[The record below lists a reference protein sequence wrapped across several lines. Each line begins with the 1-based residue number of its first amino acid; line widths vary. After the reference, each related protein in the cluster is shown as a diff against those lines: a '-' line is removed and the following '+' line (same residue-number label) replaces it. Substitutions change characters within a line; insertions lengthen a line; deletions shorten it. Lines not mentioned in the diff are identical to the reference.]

1 MTYREYTLIT
11 ENLYPY
17 HIVNR
22 IRSRMDASESAD
34 RIAFS
39 QWDNGHQS
47 ELTWAEVDTK
57 TTAIARQLLAMNVA
71 PQENIGLFAHNSMN
85 WSLVDIAALQ
95 IKAVT
100 VPLYA
105 TSSIDQAAYIINDA
119 NIKILFVGAQEQ
131 YQVACQLLTHCPQL
145 SAIIALDD
153 NVELDGQVANS
164 MHLSTFMSL
173 AQPQYQAE
181 LDARIAAQNLS
192 DLFTIIYTSG
202 TTGEPKGVM
211 LDYYNMAAQLYLHD
225 NRLELSEDDVSLCF
239 LPLSHVFERAWSF
252 YVMHSGAR
260 NVYLT
265 NTNLVKEALTDVKPT
280 VMCAVPRFYEK
291 VYSAVQ
297 SKVSQS
303 PFMRRA
309 IFKWAI
315 AIGKQKVKAMAKGKS
330 LSFINNRLYALA
342 DKLVLSKIRQGLG
355 GRIRFMPA
363 AGARLD
369 DDVIAFFLSAG
380 VDIKYGY
387 GMSETCATV
396 SCWEANKYPLG
407 SIGTPLSAISVRIG
421 ANDEIQVKGP
431 VVMKGYYNRPQETID
446 TFTADGWLRTGDA
459 GKIDE
464 QGNLYITDRLKDLM
478 KTSNGKYI
486 APQVIEGVLG
496 QDRFIEHIAVIA
508 DARKFVSAL
517 IVPCYDSLEE
527 YANSINLK
535 YRDRLELLKDSK
547 IVALFEGRL
556 KELQKNLENFHQV
569 KRFTLLPSNFSM
581 EKGEL
586 TPTLKLRR
594 KIISERYRLE
604 IESMYQE

>member
-1 MTYREYTLIT
+1 MTYRELTLIT

-17 HIVNR
+17 HLVNR
-22 IRSRMDASESAD
+22 LRSRINANESAS

-39 QWDNGHQS
+39 QWNNGQQS
-47 ELTWAEVDTK
+47 SLTWNEVGERTS
-57 TTAIARQLLAMNVA
+57 AISRHLLALEVST
-71 PQENIGLFAHNSMN
+71 QENIGLFAHNSMD
-85 WSLVDIAALQ
+85 WSLIDLASLQ
-95 IKAVT
+95 IRAVT

-105 TSSIDQAAYIINDA
+105 TSSVEQAAYIINDA
-119 NIKILFVGAQEQ
+119 NIKVLFVGEQ
-131 YQVACQLLTHCPQL
+131 TQYDIACKLPALCPQL
-145 SAIIALDD
+145 KMIVVIDEE
-153 NVELDGQVANS
+153 VELTDNSVATL
-164 MHLSTFMSL
+164 HLSTFMAQ
-173 AQPQYQAE
+173 AQPEYQME
-181 LDARIAAQNLS
+181 LDARIAAHNLS

-225 NRLELSEDDVSLCF
+225 ERLQLTEEDISLSF

-252 YVMHSGAR
+252 YVMHVGAL

-265 NTNLVKEALTDVKPT
+265 DTNLVREALADVKPT

-297 SKVSQS
+297 GKVSKAPWARRMLFKMAIS
-303 PFMRRA
+303 LGKHRVKALSKGGVPSLINRA
-309 IFKWAI
+309 IFP
-315 AIGKQKVKAMAKGKS
+315 
-330 LSFINNRLYALA
+330 LA
-342 DKLVLSKIRQGLG
+342 DKLVLSKIREGLG

-396 SCWEANKYPLG
+396 SCWEEGKYPLG
-407 SIGTPLSAISVRIG
+407 SIGTPLSSVEVRIG
-421 ANDEIQVKGP
+421 KDDEIQVKGP
-431 VVMKGYYNRPQETID
+431 VVMKGYYNRPNETLD
-446 TFTADGWLRTGDA
+446 TFTSDGWLKTGDA

-486 APQVIEGVLG
+486 APQMIEGVLG
-496 QDRFIEHIAVIA
+496 QDKFIEHIAVIA
-508 DARKFVSAL
+508 DTRKFVSAL

-527 YANSINLK
+527 YAHSINLK
-535 YRDRLELLKDSK
+535 YRDRLELLKDSN
-547 IVALFEGRL
+547 IVALFEARL
-556 KELQKNLENFHQV
+556 KELQKNIENFHQV
-569 KRFTLLPSNFSM
+569 KRFTLLPTTFSM

-594 KIISERYRLE
+594 KIISERYQLE